1 MRRAVYQWLL
11 MGFALVW
18 GASGCNCGEPP
29 VESQLAVDFERPTD
43 GQRLTLDD
51 DADPATDG
59 FQFDVAA
66 VVRDTAG
73 RPVTVASAKL
83 ELRTPTEQ
91 EWREGPPAVI
101 DGATVRFPGTLLQT
115 RTNLLQVT
123 VEEAGSR
130 RTANQRITV
139 TVSTEPPSVELTQPS
154 EGQVLREADDA
165 EPDTAGYQL
174 RFSVRS
180 VGLAGKAGTLYCE
193 KACGLPPTDFTVNSS
208 GLTQVSV
215 TLAQSACEAQ
225 EAACYAVVRNGDRE
239 VTSNTRNLKLDTVAP
254 RVELVS
260 PVAPVSS
267 TTFRVEATVGCTE
280 PGVTAT
286 LSRPGAPDLS
296 APVVGGG
303 VTFPTVTVPVDGDYS
318 FTLRVA
324 DEGGNVTT
332 KQIPVTVAS
341 TAPTLRLVVPGTV
354 TSDASTELPGVQ
366 APVIVQANSTPV
378 GTEVR
383 LFTSVTGQFDQLARP
398 QRAVTAAVGSN
409 REASF
414 MVNLATDRANTV
426 QACVSNAAGQEQCA
440 VETVTFSPGGST
452 CAITAPADGTFLV
465 RPSSAESP
473 KVRVNSGNGPV
484 TVVAYDMN
492 GQEVDRFIGDASAS
506 LAEVSITSLTDG
518 EYRLVA
524 TCPGEGT
531 SQLLSV
537 GVDTTAP
544 ALSFNVHGLPAGQDT
559 LGPEVNDTSL
569 SPGMQIS
576 LDVTTEPRSAVLATG
591 CGMTVG
597 AAGTS
602 DANGSLL
609 LQEVSVPPRGTC
621 DLQVRATDPAGNV
634 TTQTRTLTLAFA
646 SGELRFV
653 SPEAGRY
660 LGPTDGVVGPS
671 GGLTVSVRLEVEPTA
686 AGTLR
691 LLRGSTEIASIPVAA
706 TDTEKT
712 FTGVVLEEGANVL
725 RAELIG
731 PSGTAACATVLLLVD
746 TQPGN
751 ITLEV
756 PASSPAVYK
765 VSLDAVPARS
775 GIQAALLYRV
785 PNRSPT
791 AVVDICTSQALAPGA
806 SPCRDGSG
814 WFTLAANVPASVP
827 DFTYPDG
834 QYALKAVLDDGAIS
848 TSREISLTVDSV
860 EPVVRTVELLG
871 DANGDKR
878 LNAEELPSGAP
889 QLRVTVD
896 GLEDGRSVQV
906 RNATNTNIIYGQTSS
921 SGGQATVPLTAMP
934 TGIAADYSLVVTV
947 TDAAGNPNR
956 VSDPTPFYPLNTAAF
971 FAFRLDR
978 VAPSLVVS
986 APSRTAFGIADDA
999 SAAAG
1004 FQVRA
1009 TVNTDADVSTDGVHM
1024 ELSPAGGTVDLTP
1037 SGLVATHEFTLP
1049 ATGTVA
1055 YTLTISAVDTSG
1067 NRSAPVVRT
1076 FTVDL
1081 EPPTADLVT
1090 PAANTVYTSTDLPV
1104 RVNVSGGDVST
1115 VRILTQVGTG
1125 SPVVIGDL
1133 PVTAG
1138 VAQGTLNFPV
1148 GVQTVTAQASDPAGN
1163 MASDSEANVT
1173 VSQAGCVISLTTPS
1187 EPVVTLLAQDD
1198 RDPGTPGLQYQ
1209 LVGNTLDCRGRTVSL
1224 YRGSSGTAEATTT
1237 ADATTGD
1244 FSFDVTLADGEQTR
1258 LTVEVLNASSIRT
1271 VDFVDV
1277 TVDITPPVITSVS
1290 PSATT
1295 LYFVAE
1301 TNAFLFPTPAPDR
1314 VVDQSAG
1321 GDANATFSLTVTQGA
1336 GSRVQAFYQG
1346 TPASAEFTVPGDP
1359 STLDIPVTLTHDT
1372 TGTFE
1377 LRVRDAAGNTALHTV
1392 SATVDV
1398 IPPAAPMVTRAL
1410 VTGQERAAR
1419 VDVTWTASGDDGL
1432 SGTPAGYD
1440 LRWTVNAQLQNG
1452 MQTEAQFFSP
1462 KVRQETGSLLPAA
1475 TTSYRL
1481 TLPPLAN
1488 YSIQLRPQDEI
1499 GNYPPFQAS
1508 SLVPN
1513 FWTLKTLN
1521 NPGAASGAF
1530 GLYITSRGDLN
1541 ADGFDDLVVAAPNG
1555 NPGLTYVYYG
1565 SSNPQIENRQ
1575 DIALPAPGAQFDGAD
1590 LDVGDVGNAT
1600 ASPVQDLV
1608 VGGRGFSGTSG
1619 RVLLY
1624 FGRAGTTVDTT
1635 APIEIQHIPAI
1646 ANASLGGAVKMIGDI
1661 TGDGLQELAISSH
1674 GESTPKVYIFYGR
1687 SPDAWR
1693 ALGTGC
1699 TASAPCVVPSSR
1711 ADKII
1716 SAPAGTMF
1724 FGRNRGYVPLGDIT
1738 GDGVQDFTIPS
1749 SHETQ
1754 NRVYVFSGAAVRSMP
1769 GTAVSVT
1776 DAIQVLNQP
1785 RATTTN
1791 GTNGFGTEA
1800 VGGVNLAGEAGL
1812 DLVVGMASEN
1822 KVFVYRD
1829 LNASGFASRLE
1840 IQGALRYGAALA
1852 RGDLNQDGLPDIVIG
1867 QNAPASSVY
1876 VHYNKGILGDE
1887 FDAVQEDGFF
1897 RSKLES
1903 ATNLGTSVSVLDF
1916 NGDGK
1921 PDLAAGD
1928 STSNPARVVIYY

>member
-1 MRRAVYQWLL
+1 MRRAVCQWLL

-29 VESQLAVDFERPTD
+29 VESQLEVAFEKPTD

-51 DADPATDG
+51 DADPDTDG
-59 FQFDVAA
+59 FQYEVVAVA
-66 VVRDTAG
+66 RDTAD

-91 EWREGPPAVI
+91 TWRQGPQAVI

-115 RTNLLQVT
+115 RTNVLQVT

-130 RTANQRITV
+130 RMATQRITV

-208 GLTQVSV
+208 GLTQVPV
-215 TLAQSACEAQ
+215 TLSQSACEAQ
-225 EAACYAVVRNGDRE
+225 EAACYAVVRNGDKE
-239 VTSNTRNLKLDTVAP
+239 VTSNKRNLKLDTVAP

-296 APVVGGG
+296 TPVVGGG
-303 VTFPTVTVPVDGDYS
+303 VTFPSVTVPVDGDYS

-324 DEGGNVTT
+324 DGGGNVTT

-341 TAPTLRLVVPGTV
+341 TAPTLRLVVSRMV
-354 TSDASTELPGVQ
+354 TSDASTALPGVQ
-366 APVIVQANSTPV
+366 APVIVQANSVPV

-383 LFTSVTGQFDQLARP
+383 LFTSVTGQFQFTRP
-398 QRAVTAAVGSN
+398 QRAVTAVAGSN

-414 MVNLATDRANTV
+414 MVNLAADRATTV
-426 QACVSNAAGQEQCA
+426 QACVSNAAGLEQCA
-440 VETVTFSPGGST
+440 VETVTFSPGGPA
-452 CAITAPADGTFLV
+452 CAITAPADGAFLV
-465 RPSSAESP
+465 RPSPTESP
-473 KVRVNSGNGPV
+473 KVSVNSGNGPV
-484 TVVAYDMN
+484 TVVAYDLN
-492 GQEVDRFIGDASAS
+492 GQEVDQFTGDASAS

-518 EYRLVA
+518 EYRLMA
-524 TCPGEGT
+524 TCPGGGT
-531 SQLLSV
+531 SQLLSA
-537 GVDTTAP
+537 GMDTAAP
-544 ALSFNVHGLPAGQDT
+544 ALTFNVHGLPAGQNT
-559 LGPEVNDTSL
+559 LGPELNDTSL

-597 AAGTS
+597 AAGTA

-609 LQEVSVPPRGTC
+609 LRDVSVPPSGTC
-621 DLQVRATDPAGNV
+621 ELQVRATDPAGNV
-634 TTQTRTLTLAFA
+634 TTQTRTLMSAFT

-660 LGPTDGVVGPS
+660 LGDEDGAVGNT
-671 GGLTVSVRLEVEPTA
+671 GGLTVSVRLTVTPTA

-691 LLRGSTEIASIPVAA
+691 LLRGSTEIASVPVAG

-712 FTGVVLEEGANVL
+712 FTDVVLEEGANVL

-751 ITLEV
+751 ITVDV
-756 PASSPAVYK
+756 PTSSPAIYK
-765 VSLDAVPARS
+765 VSLDAVPERS
-775 GIQAALLYRV
+775 GIQSTLLYRV

-791 AVVDICTSQALAPGA
+791 AVVDICTSEALVPGA

-848 TSREISLTVDSV
+848 TSREFSLTVDSV
-860 EPVVRTVELLG
+860 EPAVRTVELLG

-896 GLEDGRSVQV
+896 GLEDGSSVQV
-906 RNATNTNIIYGQTSS
+906 RDRDNTNIIYGQASS
-921 SGGQATVPLTAMP
+921 SGGQATVPLDSMP
-934 TGIAADYSLVVTV
+934 TGIAEDYSLEVWV
-947 TDAAGNPNR
+947 TDAAGNQNR
-956 VSDPTPFYPLNTAAF
+956 VANPTPFYPLNTAAF

-986 APSRTAFGIADDA
+986 APTRTAFGIADVTSGA
-999 SAAAG
+999 TSL
-1004 FQVRA
+1004 QVRA
-1009 TVNTDADVSTDGVHM
+1009 TVNTDADVSTGGVHM
-1024 ELSPAGGTVDLTP
+1024 ELTPAGGTVDLTP
-1037 SGLVATHEFTLP
+1037 SGLEATHEFTLP

-1055 YTLTISAVDTSG
+1055 YTLTITAVDTSG

-1081 EPPTADLVT
+1081 DRPTADLVT

-1104 RVNVSGGDVST
+1104 QVNVGGGDVST

-1148 GVQTVTAQASDPAGN
+1148 GVQTVTAQATDPAGN
-1163 MASDSEANVT
+1163 TASDSEANIT

-1187 EPVVTLLAQDD
+1187 EPVVTLLVPDD

-1244 FSFDVTLADGEQTR
+1244 FTFDVTLADGEQTR
-1258 LTVEVLNASSIRT
+1258 LTVEVINVSSIRT

-1290 PSATT
+1290 PSPTT
-1295 LYFVAE
+1295 LYFVAD
-1301 TNAFLFPTPAPDR
+1301 TNVFLLPTPAPDR
-1314 VVDQSAG
+1314 VEDQTAG
-1321 GDANATFSLTVTQGA
+1321 GDADATFTLTVTQGA

-1346 TPASAEFTVPGDP
+1346 NPVSAELTVPGDP
-1359 STLDIPVTLTHDT
+1359 GTLNVPVTLTHDT

-1377 LRVRDAAGNTALHTV
+1377 LRVWDAAGNVALHTV

-1398 IPPAAPMVTRAL
+1398 IPPAAPTVTREL
-1410 VTGQERAAR
+1410 VTGQEHAAR
-1419 VDVTWTASGDDGL
+1419 VDVAWTASGDDGL

-1452 MQTEAQFFSP
+1452 MQTKEHFVGP
-1462 KVRQETGSLLPAA
+1462 KVKQETGNLLPAS

-1488 YSIQLRPQDEI
+1488 YSIQVRPRDEI
-1499 GNYPPFQAS
+1499 GNYSQFQAPP
-1508 SLVPN
+1508 LVPN

-1521 NPGAASGAF
+1521 NPGAGGQF

-1541 ADGFDDLVVAAPNG
+1541 ADGFDDLVVPAPNSD
-1555 NPGLTYVYYG
+1555 PGLAYVYYG
-1565 SSNPQIENRQ
+1565 SSNPQVENRQ
-1575 DIALPAPGAQFDGAD
+1575 DITLPAPGALFDGAD
-1590 LDVGDVGNAT
+1590 VDVGDAGNSTAT
-1600 ASPVQDLV
+1600 PVQDLV

-1619 RVLLY
+1619 RAVLY

-1635 APIEIQHIPAI
+1635 APIEIRHASSIT
-1646 ANASLGGAVKMIGDI
+1646 NASLGGTVKFIGDI

-1699 TASAPCVVPSSR
+1699 TATAPCVIPSSS

-1716 SAPAGTMF
+1716 SAPAGTLF
-1724 FGRNRGYVPLGDIT
+1724 FGRQRGYVPLGDIT

-1754 NRVYVFSGAAVRSMP
+1754 NKVYVFSGATVRSLP
-1769 GTAVSVT
+1769 GTAVSLS
-1776 DAIQVLNQP
+1776 DALQVLNQP

-1800 VGGVNLAGEAGL
+1800 VGGVNLAGGSGL

-1822 KVFVYRD
+1822 KVYVYRD
-1829 LNASGFASRLE
+1829 GTASGFGTRLE

-1876 VHYNKGILGDE
+1876 VHYNKGIPGDE
-1887 FDAVQEDGFF
+1887 FDAVQDDGFF
-1897 RSKLES
+1897 RSKLDS
-1903 ATNLGTSVSVLDF
+1903 ATQLGTGVSVLDF

>member
-1 MRRAVYQWLL
+1 MRRAVWQWLL

-29 VESQLAVDFERPTD
+29 VESQLAVDFEKPTD

-51 DADPATDG
+51 DADAATDG
-59 FQFDVAA
+59 FQYEVVAVA
-66 VVRDTAG
+66 RDTAG

-83 ELRTPTEQ
+83 ELRTPTAQ
-91 EWREGPPAVI
+91 TWHEGPQAVI
-101 DGATVRFPGTLLQT
+101 DGATVRFPGTVLQT
-115 RTNLLQVT
+115 RTNVLQVT

-130 RTANQRITV
+130 RTATQRITV

-180 VGLAGKAGTLYCE
+180 VGLAGKSGTLYCE

-215 TLAQSACEAQ
+215 TLSQSACEAQ
-225 EAACYAVVRNGDRE
+225 EAACYAVVRSGDRV
-239 VTSNTRNLKLDTVAP
+239 VTSNKRNLKLDTVAP

-296 APVVGGG
+296 TPVVGGG
-303 VTFPTVTVPVDGDYS
+303 VTFPSVTVPVDGDYP

-341 TAPTLRLVVPGTV
+341 AAPTLRLVVPGTV
-354 TSDASTELPGVQ
+354 TTDADSNVEGVQ
-366 APVIVQANSTPV
+366 TLVSVQADSLAV

-383 LFTSVTGQFDQLARP
+383 LFTSVVGGGQFERP
-398 QRAVTAAVGSN
+398 QRAATVAVGSN
-409 REASF
+409 RVASF
-414 MVNLATDRANTV
+414 VAQLAEGPNTL
-426 QACVSNAAGQEQCA
+426 QACVSNAAGIEQCA
-440 VETVTFSPGGST
+440 VAAVTVNLGRPTCRIISPLDGKLLGS
-452 CAITAPADGTFLV
+452 ATAQIRVASAD
-465 RPSSAESP
+465 
-473 KVRVNSGNGPV
+473 GPV
-484 TVVAYDMN
+484 TVRAV
-492 GQEVDRFIGDASAS
+492 GTSTSAS
-506 LAEVSITSLTDG
+506 GTASSGEAVIPLALPADG

-524 TCPGEGT
+524 TCPGSGT
-531 SQLLSV
+531 SQLLSL
-537 GVDTTAP
+537 GVDTAAP
-544 ALSFNVHGLPAGQDT
+544 ALSFNVHGLPAGQTT
-559 LGPEVNDTSL
+559 LGPELNDTSL
-569 SPGMQIS
+569 SPGMQVA

-597 AAGTS
+597 AAGTA

-609 LQEVSVPPRGTC
+609 LREVSVPSSGTC
-621 DLQVRATDPAGNV
+621 DLQVKSTDPAGNV
-634 TTQTRTLTLAFA
+634 TTQTRTLTLAFT

-660 LGPTDGVVGPS
+660 LGAADGVVGAT
-671 GGLTVSVRLEVEPTA
+671 GGLTVSVRLSVTPTA

-691 LLRGSTEIASIPVAA
+691 LLRGSTQIASVPVAA

-712 FTGVVLEEGANVL
+712 FSDVALEEGANVL

-731 PSGTAACATVLLLVD
+731 PNGTAACATVLLLVD

-751 ITLEV
+751 IILEI
-756 PASSPAVYK
+756 PAFSPAVYK
-765 VSLDAVPARS
+765 VSLDAAPERS
-775 GIQAALLYRV
+775 GIQGALQYRV

-791 AVVDICTSQALAPGA
+791 AVVDICTSEALVPGA

-814 WFTLAANVPASVP
+814 WFTLAANVPGSVP
-827 DFTYPDG
+827 NFTYPDG
-834 QYALKAVLDDGAIS
+834 VYALKAVLDDGAIS
-848 TSREISLTVDSV
+848 TSREVSLTVDSV

-906 RNATNTNIIYGQTSS
+906 RNATNTNIIYGQASS

-947 TDAAGNPNR
+947 TDAAGNQNR
-956 VSDPTPFYPLNTAAF
+956 VLDPTPFYPLNTAAF

-986 APSRTAFGIADDA
+986 APTRTAFGIADDA

-1009 TVNTDADVSTDGVHM
+1009 TVNTDADVSTGGVHM
-1024 ELSPAGGTVDLTP
+1024 EVTPAGGAVDLTP
-1037 SGLVATHEFTLP
+1037 SGLVATNEFTLP
-1049 ATGTVA
+1049 ATGTVT
-1055 YTLTISAVDTSG
+1055 YTLTITAVDTSG

-1081 EPPTADLVT
+1081 DPPTVDLVT
-1090 PAANTVYTSTDLPV
+1090 PAANTVYTTTDLPV
-1104 RVNVSGGDVST
+1104 RVDVGGGDVTT
-1115 VRILTQVGTG
+1115 VRILTQVGAA

-1148 GVQTVTAQASDPAGN
+1148 GVQTVTAQAADPAGN
-1163 MASDSEANVT
+1163 MASNSEANIT
-1173 VSQAGCVISLTTPS
+1173 VSQAGCVITLTTPS
-1187 EPVVTLLAQDD
+1187 DPVVTLLAQDD
-1198 RDPGTPGLQYQ
+1198 RDPGTPGLQYR
-1209 LVGNTLDCRGRTVSL
+1209 LVGNTVDCRGRTVSL

-1258 LTVEVLNASSIRT
+1258 LTVEVINLSSIRT

-1295 LYFVAE
+1295 LYFVAA

-1314 VVDQSAG
+1314 VVDLTPG
-1321 GDANATFSLTVTQGA
+1321 GDANATFTLTVAQGA

-1346 TPASAEFTVPGDP
+1346 TPVSAEFTVSGDP
-1359 STLDIPVTLTHDT
+1359 GTLDVPVTLTHDT

-1377 LRVRDAAGNTALHTV
+1377 LRVRDAAGNVALHTV

-1398 IPPAAPMVTRAL
+1398 IPPAAPTVTRAL
-1410 VTGQERAAR
+1410 VTGQERAAK

-1432 SGTPAGYD
+1432 SGMPAGYD
-1440 LRWTVNAQLQNG
+1440 LRWTVNAQLRNG
-1452 MQTEAQFFSP
+1452 MQTEAQFFSS
-1462 KVRQETGSLLPAA
+1462 KVKQETGGLLPAA

-1481 TLPPLAN
+1481 TLPPLAS
-1488 YSIQLRPQDEI
+1488 YSIQLRPRDEI
-1499 GNYPPFQAS
+1499 GNYAPFQVPTPA
-1508 SLVPN
+1508 LVSN
-1513 FWTLKTLN
+1513 FWTLKTLDSPVAN
-1521 NPGAASGAF
+1521 TSAF

-1555 NPGLTYVYYG
+1555 TPGLTYVYYG
-1565 SSNPQIENRQ
+1565 SSTPQTENRQ
-1575 DIALPAPGAQFDGAD
+1575 DITLPAPGAQFDGAD
-1590 LDVGDVGNAT
+1590 LDVGDAGNAT
-1600 ASPVQDLV
+1600 ATPVQDLA

-1619 RVLLY
+1619 RAVLY
-1624 FGRAGTTVDTT
+1624 FGRAGTTLDTT
-1635 APIEIQHIPAI
+1635 APIEIRHATSIP
-1646 ANASLGGAVKMIGDI
+1646 NASLGGAVKFIGDI

-1674 GESTPKVYIFYGR
+1674 GENPPKVYIFYGR

-1699 TASAPCVVPSSR
+1699 TATASCVVPASS

-1716 SAPAGTMF
+1716 TAPAGTLF
-1724 FGRNRGYVPLGDIT
+1724 FGRNRGYVRLGDIT

-1749 SHETQ
+1749 SHESQ
-1754 NRVYVFSGAAVRSMP
+1754 NKIYVFSGATVRSLP
-1769 GTAVSVT
+1769 GTAVALT
-1776 DAIQVLNQP
+1776 DALQVLNQP
-1785 RATTTN
+1785 SAT
-1791 GTNGFGTEA
+1791 GGSATNGFGTEA
-1800 VGGVNLAGEAGL
+1800 VGGVDLAGGAGF

-1822 KVFVYRD
+1822 KVYVYRD
-1829 LNASGFASRLE
+1829 GSASGFGARLE
-1840 IQGALRYGAALA
+1840 IQGPLRFGAALA
-1852 RGDLNQDGLPDIVIG
+1852 RGDLNLDGRPDIVIG
-1867 QNAPASSVY
+1867 QNTGASSVH
-1876 VHYNKGILGDE
+1876 VHYNKGIPGDE
-1887 FDAVQEDGFF
+1887 FDAVQDDGFF

-1903 ATNLGTSVSVLDF
+1903 TTNLGISVGVLDF

-1928 STSNPARVVIYY
+1928 SSSNPAHVLIYY